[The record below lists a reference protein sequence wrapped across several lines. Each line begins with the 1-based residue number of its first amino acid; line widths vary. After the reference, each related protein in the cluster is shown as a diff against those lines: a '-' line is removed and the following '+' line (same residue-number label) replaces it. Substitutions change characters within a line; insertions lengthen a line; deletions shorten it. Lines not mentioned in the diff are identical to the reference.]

1 MDVGRKVRQFRR
13 MQDLSQDDLAARVG
27 ASRVT
32 LSRFET
38 GARMPSI
45 EMLEKLADA
54 LGVKVTDLL
63 AEESTLPK
71 VSAPPSFTVEEE
83 RRSELSRGGVPDRPE
98 PLEDL
103 LHSIPEAL
111 GGYINKRAEKH
122 EREADDPQSPHFRT
136 ATTAA
141 LWLSEVNEEARQWS
155 DWVIDRAD
163 ALVPPTLGSW
173 DPRTWQYIF
182 QLLGALIVFD
192 GAAMT
197 AQERIAQMRDK
208 PDELASK
215 RLEKATAE
223 AKESRRRVEELQ
235 RAAGG

>member
-32 LSRFET
+32 LCRFET

-71 VSAPPSFTVEEE
+71 VS
-83 RRSELSRGGVPDRPE
+83 
-98 PLEDL
+98 LEDL

-163 ALVPPTLGSW
+163 ALVPPTLGGW